1 MRAHMAYYVGG
12 MGTFYFDSMS
22 RAGFATE
29 SQAIRDAWS
38 SGNREQA
45 AAAVSDKML
54 ESVVVLGDAQ
64 QCRDQL
70 ARFRQAG
77 ADMPIVNFAHGTDLE
92 AIHRTMAA
100 LAPQADA

>member
-1 MRAHMAYYVGG
+1 M
-12 MGTFYFDSMS
+12 
-22 RAGFATE
+22 
-29 SQAIRDAWS
+29 I
-38 SGNREQA
+38 
-45 AAAVSDKML
+45 

-70 ARFRQAG
+70 AQFRQAG

-92 AIHRTMAA
+92 AIHRTMTA